1 MAEKFTYI
9 TLDEEPETVVSTKE
23 DICAQLESLGIQRG
37 MVILVQADMKKLG
50 YLIGGEQTLIEALME
65 TVGYEGTIVM
75 PTFTPQMADPACQKK
90 HIARMY
96 WEDVRQHA
104 LPFDKK
110 LSAPEKADALIYQF
124 LRNEGVVRSY
134 HPLYSF
140 AAWGKYAKIL
150 CDKHPLHFGL
160 NQDSPLGKVSEFNG
174 YVVLLGCDY
183 NDCVMF
189 QLARYHGEQLPI
201 KLISAPIEN
210 NSRVQ
215 WKDML
220 ELDFTKQDMGEI
232 GEIMEDKSVVRTTY
246 IGTAKCRFFSSREAV
261 TLASSYFH
269 IHNDEISMLEN

>member
-50 YLIGGEQTLIEALME
+50 YLIGGEQMLIEALME

-140 AAWGKYAKIL
+140 AAWGKYYVISIL
-150 CDKHPLHFGL
+150 C
-160 NQDSPLGKVSEFNG
+160 
-174 YVVLLGCDY
+174 
-183 NDCVMF
+183 
-189 QLARYHGEQLPI
+189 
-201 KLISAPIEN
+201 
-210 NSRVQ
+210 
-215 WKDML
+215 
-220 ELDFTKQDMGEI
+220 
-232 GEIMEDKSVVRTTY
+232 
-246 IGTAKCRFFSSREAV
+246 
-261 TLASSYFH
+261 TLV
-269 IHNDEISMLEN
+269 